1 MLIFVQKNNNDRK
14 YTCEWVDKGWS
25 KASKENASITIFG
38 YTKYQQKCLTRER
51 MKTFPICKDC
61 LGNGYV
67 KIDTTKLT
75 TVDNTTTCTV
85 CTGSGHKPDPY
96 DN

>member
-1 MLIFVQKNNNDRK
+1 MFNQ
-14 YTCEWVDKGWS
+14 G
-25 KASKENASITIFG
+25 
-38 YTKYQQKCLTRER
+38 ER
-51 MKTFPICKDC
+51 MKTFPICEDC

-85 CTGSGHKPDPY
+85 CTGSGHKPDPR
-96 DN
+96 DNLKSTALASLGDETVYWC